1 MYTYTYFRR
10 GSGYFRFIVPL
21 ALIAA
26 RALLFQ
32 DLRVT
37 GPRAP
42 AFNLSGACAIPALL
56 LLELLEDRVV
66 LHEPGIL
73 LRSATFKKE
82 ARIFVAIGPSS
93 GILQEPG
100 KRETMTPEP
109 IGGTKTQT
117 MVMIGTGA
125 RSGAARATRA
135 GVQTGPPISNRA
147 KAPKA
152 PAGIKV
158 KAKTPVKKAPSRT
171 PP

>member
-1 MYTYTYFRR
+1 MHSYIYIYIYVYRHTERKLIRICVYIYTRVCTHTHTFVTAP
-10 GSGYFRFIVPL
+10 GYFRFIVPL

-93 GILQEPG
+93 GILQEP
-100 KRETMTPEP
+100 PL
-109 IGGTKTQT
+109 
-117 MVMIGTGA
+117 MV
-125 RSGAARATRA
+125 S
-135 GVQTGPPISNRA
+135 
-147 KAPKA
+147 
-152 PAGIKV
+152 
-158 KAKTPVKKAPSRT
+158 
-171 PP
+171 